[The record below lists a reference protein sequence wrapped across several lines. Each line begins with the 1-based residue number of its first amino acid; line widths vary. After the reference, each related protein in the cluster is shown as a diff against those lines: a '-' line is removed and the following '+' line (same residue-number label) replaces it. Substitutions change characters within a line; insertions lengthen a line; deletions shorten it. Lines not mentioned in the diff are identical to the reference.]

1 MNADQEY
8 TRTRSGLTFTQKS
21 VNTAVVSGFGTDLFD
36 SYLQVEYAS
45 AVEGGSPMQHRVL
58 PGFTLLV
65 LLSALSSVALGQAA
79 AESALTNSNSAAVG
93 SKAGS
98 AISKGLNQLNQK
110 MSDQLSGAT
119 QSPGTQSPATQSS
132 ATQPPQRSTAQT
144 SSRTTLLP
152 PEHKRPMGISIQ
164 DSGKKCPGEH
174 PESEEAANADPNQVY
189 TVCSPHDT
197 NKEHVPSLYKYDKV
211 VDITF

>member
-1 MNADQEY
+1 MA
-8 TRTRSGLTFTQKS
+8 
-21 VNTAVVSGFGTDLFD
+21 
-36 SYLQVEYAS
+36 
-45 AVEGGSPMQHRVL
+45 HRVL
-58 PGFTLLV
+58 PGLALLV
-65 LLSALSSVALGQAA
+65 FVSATASMAFGQAA

-110 MSDQLSGAT
+110 MGNTLSDVTKNPGSPTT
-119 QSPGTQSPATQSS
+119 QNPPAAGQM
-132 ATQPPQRSTAQT
+132 
-144 SSRTTLLP
+144 SSRTTYLP

-164 DSGKKCPGEH
+164 DAGKKCPGEH

-197 NKEHVPSLYKYDKV
+197 NKQHVPSIYKYDKV